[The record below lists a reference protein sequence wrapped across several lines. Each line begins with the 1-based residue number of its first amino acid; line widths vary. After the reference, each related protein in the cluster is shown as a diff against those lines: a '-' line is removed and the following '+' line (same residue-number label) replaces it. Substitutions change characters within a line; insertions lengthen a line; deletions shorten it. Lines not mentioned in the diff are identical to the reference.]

1 MNTLTDAE
9 LTREPLQLIDVAQRG
24 EVSIVTIAGEPVLI
38 ALPLGKGAASRTT
51 LVDLAATLF
60 DCEQISLGLAARI
73 AGLSYSEMI
82 DELGQRQIPVVRYGV
97 GDLDREL
104 EYLRTLG
111 GDP

>member
-1 MNTLTDAE
+1 MHTFTDDE
-9 LTREPLQLIDVAQRG
+9 LTRDPRQLIDDARRGKVA
-24 EVSIVTIAGEPVLI
+24 IVTVAGEPVLI
-38 ALPLGKGAASRTT
+38 ALPLGKGVALGTT

-60 DCEQISLGLAARI
+60 DCEQISLGLAGRI

-82 DELGQRQIPVVRYGV
+82 DELSRRQIPVVRYGV

-111 GDP
+111 GTA